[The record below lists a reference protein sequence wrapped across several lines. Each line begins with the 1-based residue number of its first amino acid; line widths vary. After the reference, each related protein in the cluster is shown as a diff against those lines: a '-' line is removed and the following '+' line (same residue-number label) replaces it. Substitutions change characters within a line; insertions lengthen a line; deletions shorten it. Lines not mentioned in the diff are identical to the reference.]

1 MKAIK
6 ILKEI
11 KTAYQHSMSLTSYEK
26 TIKELTIEIERID
39 KAIAELELLKCCQNC
54 KHYSMFEGKW
64 ECKNCYAKDYT
75 NWEVKE

>member
-1 MKAIK
+1 MKA
-6 ILKEI
+6 LKVL
-11 KTAYQHSMSLTSYEK
+11 KQYKGKLQALAVSAGVDTQD
-26 TIKELTIEIERID
+26 ID
-39 KAIAELELLKCCQNC
+39 EAIAELELLKCCQNC